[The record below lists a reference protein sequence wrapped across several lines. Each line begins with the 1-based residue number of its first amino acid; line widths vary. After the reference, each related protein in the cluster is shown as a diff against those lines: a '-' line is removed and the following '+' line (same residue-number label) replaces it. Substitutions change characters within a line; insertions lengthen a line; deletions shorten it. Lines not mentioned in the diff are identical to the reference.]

1 MPVIAK
7 IPIKY
12 CLFPVF
18 CFCPMLN
25 ALNEQTS
32 NASIMEEA
40 WPADAGTDFLGFERC
55 PESVFRDLENL
66 AEEKA
71 ARLDTTNPSGRG
83 LNEFGEWVRSV
94 DARLTGEKRALI
106 LRFEQE
112 SRCSSDYDFQERIAR
127 LIGEAL
133 GELLIQ
139 NEQGE
144 NVIVVYDRDRTGSMH
159 QGARYHQ
166 TREGGSIHT
175 DNVNI
180 PEPWD
185 FLLLACLA
193 PAEVGGENILVDG
206 IAVHRFLKAHH
217 PQALRILEG
226 DFFWEMRGV
235 ADSLYQAPIVTYNQQ
250 GEPLF
255 RHLRP
260 YMESAHRKAGQP
272 FTSEQLYAIDL
283 LDAVLN
289 SSEFQARYR
298 MRSGEILLTVDAQ
311 VLHGRT
317 CYSDALDAV
326 TLEELRA
333 GKGPVLK
340 RTMERL
346 WIRQ

>member
-1 MPVIAK
+1 MKDARPV
-7 IPIKY
+7 
-12 CLFPVF
+12 
-18 CFCPMLN
+18 
-25 ALNEQTS
+25 
-32 NASIMEEA
+32 
-40 WPADAGTDFLGFERC
+40 DARTNFWSFERC
-55 PESVFRDLENL
+55 PESVHRELESL
-66 AEEKA
+66 ADGKPPKIDA
-71 ARLDTTNPSGRG
+71 AALSERG
-83 LNEFGEWVRSV
+83 LNAFNEWVSSI
-94 DARLTGEKRALI
+94 DARLAGEKSALI
-106 LRFEQE
+106 LSFEQE
-112 SRCSSDYDFQERIAR
+112 GRYSSDYGFQELIAR

-139 NEQGE
+139 NEQGDR
-144 NVIVVYDRDRTGSMH
+144 VIVVYDRDRTSSMH

-180 PEPWD
+180 PQPWD

-206 IAVHRFLKAHH
+206 IAVHRFLKAHY
-217 PQALRILEG
+217 PQALGILEG
-226 DFFWEMRGV
+226 EFFWEMRGV
-235 ADSLYQAPIVTYNQQ
+235 ADSLYQAPIITYNQN

-272 FTSEQLYAIDL
+272 FTAEQLYAIDL

-289 SSEFQARYR
+289 SSEFQTRYR
-298 MRSGEILLTVDAQ
+298 MGSGEILLTVDAQ

-317 CYSDALDAV
+317 CYSDGLDAV
-326 TLEELRA
+326 TLEEFRC
-333 GKGPVLK
+333 GRGRVLK

-346 WIRQ
+346 WIRK

>member
-1 MPVIAK
+1 MK
-7 IPIKY
+7 
-12 CLFPVF
+12 
-18 CFCPMLN
+18 
-25 ALNEQTS
+25 
-32 NASIMEEA
+32 EA
-40 WPADAGTDFLGFERC
+40 RPADAGTDFLSFERC
-55 PESVFRDLENL
+55 PESVYHELESL
-66 AEEKA
+66 AEEKPPKIDA
-71 ARLDTTNPSGRG
+71 AALSGRG
-83 LNEFGEWVRSV
+83 LNAFGEWVSSI
-94 DARLTGEKRALI
+94 DARLAGKKRALI
-106 LRFEQE
+106 LRFEQGG
-112 SRCSSDYDFQERIAR
+112 RHSSDYGFQELVAR
-127 LIGEAL
+127 FIGEAL
-133 GELLIQ
+133 GDLLIQ
-139 NEQGE
+139 NEQGDT
-144 NVIVVYDRDRTGSMH
+144 VIVVYDRDRTGSMH

-185 FLLLACLA
+185 FLLLACLS

-206 IAVHRFLKAHH
+206 IAVHRFLKENH

-235 ADSLYQAPIVTYNQQ
+235 ADSLYQAPIITYNQNS
-250 GEPLF
+250 EPLF

-260 YMESAHRKAGQP
+260 YMESAHRKVGQP
-272 FTSEQLYAIDL
+272 LTTEQLYAVDL

-289 SSEFQARYR
+289 SSEFQTRHK

-326 TLEELRA
+326 SLAEFRA
-333 GKGPVLK
+333 GKGSVLK

-346 WIRQ
+346 WIRK